1 MRAVIVKKRTRHFPL
16 PPCGGGP
23 GRGVAASDGVTVRL
37 DLTADTTRAAP
48 PSLTLPRKG
57 GAKKKR
63 IRRIGVG
70 YA

>member
-1 MRAVIVKKRTRHFPL
+1 MRAVRSKTCHFSL

-23 GRGVAASDGVTVRL
+23 GRGVAASDGATVRL

-57 GAKKKR
+57 GGKSKQR
-63 IRRIGVG
+63 IRRIGVA